1 MRRGTPQV
9 LAAARTLF
17 PPLERLQGRFGADGL
32 QDPAGRV
39 YEGPEAVP
47 LIVDP
52 GPLSEEVGEGHEG
65 PLPGRGAWLEAEG
78 PLLGVE
84 GEGEEGLE
92 ALPVQ
97 DAGPHHLP
105 GGEAQGEGQNP
116 LPHLQDPG
124 APVGVDE
131 LQDLREGEDLQ
142 VAFHLNPSPSPR
154 TSIRPSPR

>member
-1 MRRGTPQV
+1 MASRTRLGESMR
-9 LAAARTLF
+9 ARKRSHSSLTRAHS
-17 PPLERLQGRFGADGL
+17 P
-32 QDPAGRV
+32 
-39 YEGPEAVP
+39 
-47 LIVDP
+47 
-52 GPLSEEVGEGHEG
+52 SEVGEGHEG

-105 GGEAQGEGQNP
+105 GGEAQDEGQNP

-131 LQDLREGEDLQ
+131 LQDLREGKDLQ